1 VCVVCGRRRRRRR
14 LLQFPDMGGGDGDV
28 NPGDFSAEPSR
39 KFAFGSFRTKIGS
52 PTTAPTHGFWHNNN
66 DEGEGAP
73 TAPTTADM
81 QLGGALGG
89 AANSGNFN
97 LHPKQVRDPH

>member
-1 VCVVCGRRRRRRR
+1 
-14 LLQFPDMGGGDGDV
+14 MGGGDGDV